1 MPDSRDTGSIRAA
14 GAVVWRTGAGGPDIA
29 LVHRPRYDDWSYPKG
44 KLRREEHVLAAACRE
59 VAEETG
65 FRIVLGR
72 PLTPSVYL
80 VGGRR
85 KQVNYWLAQCVE
97 SMDFVPNHEVDE
109 VAWLPA
115 AVASERLTYPRDV
128 ALLDE
133 ARSAPVSTVPF
144 IVLRHASAGRKAAGA
159 GVGDLARPLDGRGV
173 AEAKVL
179 AGLLACYGQCRV
191 VSSAAERCLET
202 VRPYAAAAGVAVE
215 VEPDF
220 TVQPAGKAARSETAK
235 TVRAAAKA
243 ETGKAAKAK
252 APKSETPKSEP
263 PKSET
268 PESQTPVPN
277 GGSSP
282 GAEPEE
288 VVRRA
293 AARAASL
300 AASGVPTV
308 ICGHRENLPALL
320 NAAFGAL
327 GGALPPREQ
336 PLAKGAFWVLQS
348 AGGVL
353 VSAERHEVSE

>member
-14 GAVVWRTGAGGPDIA
+14 GAVVWRPGAGGPDIA

-72 PLTPSVYL
+72 PLTPSVYR
-80 VGGRR
+80 VSGRR
-85 KQVNYWLAQCVE
+85 KEVAYWVAQCAE

-109 VAWLPA
+109 VVWLPA
-115 AVASERLTYPRDV
+115 AVARERLTYSRDV

-133 ARSAPVSTVPF
+133 VRSAPVSTVPF

-159 GVGDLARPLDGRGV
+159 GSGDLARPLDGRGV
-173 AEAKVL
+173 AEAKLL

-191 VSSAAERCLET
+191 VSSAAERCLAT

-220 TVQPAGKAARSETAK
+220 TVQPAGKAARAETAK
-235 TVRAAAKA
+235 AIRAAAKA
-243 ETGKAAKAK
+243 ETGKAATAK
-252 APKSETPKSEP
+252 APKSEAPDSQ
-263 PKSET
+263 T
-268 PESQTPVPN
+268 PESQMPVPN
-277 GGSSP
+277 GGESP

-288 VVRRA
+288 VMQRA
-293 AARAASL
+293 TARAASL

-327 GGALPPREQ
+327 GGTVAAREQ
-336 PLAKGAFWVLQS
+336 PLGKGAFWVLQS

>member
-14 GAVVWRTGAGGPDIA
+14 GAVVWRPGTEGPEFA

-72 PLTPSVYL
+72 PLTPSVYR
-80 VGGRR
+80 VSERR
-85 KQVNYWLAQCVE
+85 KQVDYWVAQCAE

-115 AVASERLTYPRDV
+115 AVVRERLTYPRD
-128 ALLDE
+128 AELLDE
-133 ARSAPVSTVPF
+133 VRSAPVSTVPF
-144 IVLRHASAGRKAAGA
+144 ILLRHASAGRKAAGA
-159 GVGDLARPLDGRGV
+159 GVDDLARPLDGRGV
-173 AEAKVL
+173 ADAKLL

-191 VSSAAERCLET
+191 VSSAAERCLAT
-202 VRPYAAAAGVAVE
+202 VRPYAVAAGAAIE

-220 TVQPAGKAARSETAK
+220 TVQPGGKAARAK
-235 TVRAAAKA
+235 AVKAAAKA
-243 ETGKAAKAK
+243 ETGKSAKAKAK
-252 APKSETPKSEP
+252 APKSETPVLNGEEP
-263 PKSET
+263 
-268 PESQTPVPN
+268 
-277 GGSSP
+277 P

-288 VVRRA
+288 TLRRA
-293 AARAASL
+293 SVRAASL

-320 NAAFGAL
+320 DAAFGAL
-327 GGALPPREQ
+327 GGAVPPREQ
-336 PLAKGAFWVLQS
+336 PLGKGAFWVLQS